1 MNLFKIIEVA
11 FRALMRNKI
20 RAFLTTLGIIIGV
33 SSVIAM
39 ISIGQG
45 AKSSVEERFRSL
57 GTNLLF
63 VRAGSTYT
71 RGVRG
76 GMGSVTSLTAEDA
89 EAIQEKCDAVKYVSP
104 TVSTRA
110 QVIYRNKNW
119 NTNVIGCNE
128 YYPEIRNWTVESGT
142 FFTRSHVK
150 ISAKVC
156 LLGQTV
162 AENLFGEGENPV
174 GKIIRV
180 NRIPFTVIG
189 VLAEKGESW
198 GWFDQDDVIFAPYT
212 TVQKRLLGINF
223 VRSIDVS
230 AVSFENMDEAEQQIT
245 ELLRERHKIGPYE
258 EDDFHIRNMSEI
270 SQMASETSNM
280 MTIFLASI
288 ASVSLLVGGIGIMNI
303 MLVSVRERIREIGIR
318 MSVGAKERDILF
330 QFLTEAIV
338 LSVIGGLIGITTGI
352 VGSRLISHFAGWPT
366 LVSPASIFIAFI
378 FSAIVGVFFGFYPA
392 YKASKLNP
400 IEALR
405 YE

>member
-20 RAFLTTLGIIIGV
+20 RSFLTTLGIIIGV
-33 SSVIAM
+33 GSVIAM
-39 ISIGQG
+39 ISIGEG

-63 VRAGSTYT
+63 VRAGSTYS

-76 GMGSVTSLTAEDA
+76 GMGSLTSLTPEDA
-89 EAIQEKCDAVKYVSP
+89 QAIQEKCDSVKYVSP

-110 QVIYRNKNW
+110 QVIYGNRNW
-119 NTNVIGCNE
+119 NTNIIGCGEN
-128 YYPEIRNWTVESGT
+128 YPEIRNWTVESGT
-142 FFTRSHVK
+142 FFTRAHISA
-150 ISAKVC
+150 SAKVC
-156 LLGQTV
+156 LLGKSV
-162 AENLFGEGENPV
+162 VENLFEGENSV
-174 GKIIRV
+174 GRIIRI

-189 VLAEKGESW
+189 ELAEKGQSW
-198 GWFDQDDVIFAPYT
+198 GWFDQDDVILAPYT
-212 TVQKRLLGINF
+212 TVQKRLLGISHIF
-223 VRSIDVS
+223 SIDVS
-230 AVSFENMDEAEQQIT
+230 AVSFERMSEAEEQIT
-245 ELLRERHKIGPYE
+245 ELLRIRHKIDPYDD
-258 EDDFHIRNMSEI
+258 DDFYIRNMSEI

-280 MTIFLASI
+280 MTILLASI

-318 MSVGAKERDILF
+318 MSVGAKEKDILF

-338 LSVIGGLIGITTGI
+338 LSISGGLMGIIIGII
-352 VGSRLISHFAGWPT
+352 GSRLISHFAGWPT
-366 LVSPASIFIAFI
+366 LVSPASIFIAFL
-378 FSAIVGVFFGFYPA
+378 FAGIVGIFFGFYPA

>member
-11 FRALMRNKI
+11 FRALMKNKI
-20 RAFLTTLGIIIGV
+20 RSFLTTLGIIIGV
-33 SSVIAM
+33 GSVIAM

-63 VRAGSTYT
+63 VRAGSSYH

-76 GMGSVTSLTAEDA
+76 GMGSLSSLIPQDA
-89 EAIQEKCDAVKYVSP
+89 QAIQEKCDAVKYVSP
-104 TVSTRA
+104 IVSTRA

-119 NTNVIGCNE
+119 NTNIIGCGE
-128 YYPEIRNWTVESGT
+128 KYPEIRNWTVEAGI
-142 FFTRSHVK
+142 FFTRTHV
-150 ISAKVC
+150 SASVKVC
-156 LLGQTV
+156 LLGKTV
-162 AENLFGEGENPV
+162 VENLFEEENPV

-180 NRIPFTVIG
+180 NRIPFTIIG
-189 VLAEKGESW
+189 VLGEKGQSW
-198 GWFDQDDVIFAPYT
+198 GWFDQDDVILAPYT
-212 TVQKRLLGINF
+212 TVQKRLLGINHIF
-223 VRSIDVS
+223 SIDIS
-230 AVSFENMDEAEQQIT
+230 AVSFERMSEAEEQIT
-245 ELLRERHKIGPYE
+245 ELLRVRHKIGPYD
-258 EDDFHIRNMSEI
+258 EDDFRIRNMSEI

-280 MTIFLASI
+280 MTILLASI

-318 MSVGAKERDILF
+318 MSVGAKEKDILF

-338 LSVIGGLIGITTGI
+338 LSISGGLIGILIGI
-352 VGSRLISHFAGWPT
+352 IGSRLISHFAGWPT
-366 LVSPASIFIAFI
+366 LVSPSSILIAFL
-378 FSAIVGVFFGFYPA
+378 FAGMVGVFFGFYPA